1 MLVMS
6 SREMLQ
12 DFYANFA
19 RNFENLK
26 YAIDSLERTMRLHS
40 CVRRKNVLSIRNKI
54 CMCLDK

>member
-1 MLVMS
+1 MF

-26 YAIDSLERTMRLHS
+26 YAIELGKNNAISLMLE
-40 CVRRKNVLSIRNKI
+40 KKI
-54 CMCLDK
+54 VYQFATKFVYICA